1 MKKTTLAL
9 PLLIIIIALI
19 LQPTIAENKNKIV
32 IVCTLETLAKD
43 LEIYKTN
50 NTIIEYI
57 APGTVEPHSYSLT
70 PKDYAKIDEASIIIS
85 SLHIPFEYQ
94 IEKILSTK
102 KEETKLIE
110 LPLLP
115 GIKIIK
121 NPVTGQ
127 PVLHMPT
134 YNIDNFIQFMYQ
146 VKKELQQINPGYSK
160 LYEKRFQEIV
170 EEALEIKN
178 KLKTNREKTIIAV
191 SDSLLYALSNLNYKK
206 IVLFTIKEELEVTP
220 QDIEKIEK
228 IIKSDN
234 EVIIAIMGIPTKDG
248 FKPQTQK
255 DEFLYRIAR
264 NNNIPILYV
273 IPPTYPVDTLEKI
286 RNLITEYNNLQST
299 PETTKNT
306 QETTTNYS
314 MTIILSATLLFSVIL
329 YSLLKL
335 YSQYRWST

>member
-1 MKKTTLAL
+1 
-9 PLLIIIIALI
+9 
-19 LQPTIAENKNKIV
+19 
-32 IVCTLETLAKD
+32 
-43 LEIYKTN
+43 
-50 NTIIEYI
+50 
-57 APGTVEPHSYSLT
+57 
-70 PKDYAKIDEASIIIS
+70 
-85 SLHIPFEYQ
+85 
-94 IEKILSTK
+94 
-102 KEETKLIE
+102 
-110 LPLLP
+110 
-115 GIKIIK
+115 
-121 NPVTGQ
+121 
-127 PVLHMPT
+127 MPT

-146 VKKELQQINPGYSK
+146 VKKELQQINPEYSK

-228 IIKSDN
+228 IIKNDN